1 MPSTTC
7 IDDAYE
13 DLWELA
19 SESAS
24 NIMEIY
30 AGMRIQT
37 ADGTVTCIHPSY
49 QYKCDD
55 RNDYSTTLVVQYGEF
70 TALLTGDISSEQ
82 EKEILPYVQPYAPFD
97 LLKAAHHGSKYSSCT
112 EFLDEVS
119 PLACIISCGIDN
131 SYGHPHTETMDRI
144 NAAGSEIYRT
154 DEIGAVLVNL
164 RDGKVNINGYR

>member
-1 MPSTTC
+1 M
-7 IDDAYE
+7 
-13 DLWELA
+13 
-19 SESAS
+19 
-24 NIMEIY
+24 
-30 AGMRIQT
+30 
-37 ADGTVTCIHPSY
+37 
-49 QYKCDD
+49 
-55 RNDYSTTLVVQYGEF
+55 VVQYGEF

-112 EFLDEVS
+112 EFLDEVL

-144 NAAGSEIYRT
+144 NAAGSKIYRT

-164 RDGKVNINGYR
+164 RDGKVNISGYR